1 MGLIARPYQREGCD
15 FLAGRSHA
23 MLADE
28 MRVGKT
34 PQAIMAA
41 DKVEARRILVVC
53 PAIATEHWR
62 SEFARWSPNRPPA
75 YVLGVDKN
83 APPEC
88 FNGVVIASYDRA
100 RKAWEQLGQ
109 QSWDVFIPDEAHF
122 AKNPLAARTKMV
134 YGKTGLGW
142 KSKHIWPLTGTPAPN
157 HVGELWPMLRA
168 FGGTEL
174 SYGEFVKHYCYVDA
188 EGRIR
193 GNRPERLASARDL
206 VRPFIKRRTR
216 AMVAPE
222 VPEIGIAELEFEPAT
237 VDLATEELES
247 VDRENRIEVAKAKAI
262 QLAGEIRECFEGN
275 CYAQTVVFGVHLE
288 PLADL
293 EVLLRQAGITAASIT
308 GKTSSGDRQ
317 RIQAMFA
324 MGTLQVLL
332 GQVLACGTAIDLSYA
347 RHGYMLEL
355 DFVPANNEQAMSRLV
370 NVALPDKVTFDVCS
384 WPGTVDNAVQ
394 RVLLRKIQNAVIN
407 KEYT

>member
-1 MGLIARPYQREGCD
+1 MILTPRPYQCEGRD

-34 PQAIMAA
+34 PQAILAA
-41 DKVEARRILVVC
+41 DKVEAERILVVC

-62 SEFARWSPNRPPA
+62 REFAKWSPDRPPA

-88 FNGVVIASYDRA
+88 FHGVVIASYDRA
-100 RKAWEQLGQ
+100 RRSWEQLAQ

-134 YGKTGLGW
+134 YGKGGLGW
-142 KSKHIWPLTGTPAPN
+142 RSRHIWPLTGTPAPN

-174 SYGEFVKHYCYVDA
+174 SYEAFVQHYCYVDN
-188 EGRIR
+188 EGRVR
-193 GNRPERLASARDL
+193 GNRPEQLAAARHL

-216 AMVAPE
+216 SMVAPE
-222 VPEIGIAELEFEPAT
+222 VPEVAVFELEFEPGK
-237 VDLATEELES
+237 VDFSTAELEGI
-247 VDRENRIEVAKAKAI
+247 DREDRIAVASAKASQLQVEI
-262 QLAGEIRECFEGN
+262 QQCLERGD
-275 CYAQTVVFGVHLE
+275 YKQTVVFGVHLA
-288 PLADL
+288 PLAQL
-293 EVLLRQAGITAASIT
+293 AQALTAIGVRAEQIT
-308 GKTSSGDRQ
+308 GQTSHSARQ
-317 RIQAMFA
+317 SIQARFA
-324 MGTLQVLL
+324 MGTTQVIL
-332 GQVLACGTAIDLSYA
+332 GQVVACGTAIDLSYA

-355 DFVPANNEQAMSRLV
+355 DFVPANNDQAMSRLV
-370 NVALPDKVTFDVCS
+370 NLELPDKVTFDVCS

-394 RVLLRKIQNAVIN
+394 RVLLRKIQHAVIN
-407 KEYT
+407 KEIT